1 MSGIIDVSKLNAF
14 PEKHELET
22 AKYFAARGHDIV
34 FLAPSNIPGA
44 HTPDI
49 LMDGVEWEIKA
60 PKGKSKRTIEQNFR
74 HAVAQSRYIIF
85 DLRRINAP
93 ESQCLSQLYYRFN
106 TKTYVKRLLII
117 KKNGVLI
124 DLTRKNS

>member
-1 MSGIIDVSKLNAF
+1 MSGIIDISKLNTP

-22 AKYFAARGHDIV
+22 AKYFAKRGHDVV
-34 FLAPSNIPGA
+34 FLNPCNIPGA

-60 PKGKSKRTIEQNFR
+60 PIGKSKRTIEQNFR
-74 HAVAQSRYIIF
+74 HAVMQSHYIIF
-85 DLRRINAP
+85 DLRRIRVP
-93 ESQCLSQLYYRFN
+93 ESQCLTQLTHRFN

-117 KKNGVLI
+117 KKNAELI
-124 DLTRKNS
+124 DLSR